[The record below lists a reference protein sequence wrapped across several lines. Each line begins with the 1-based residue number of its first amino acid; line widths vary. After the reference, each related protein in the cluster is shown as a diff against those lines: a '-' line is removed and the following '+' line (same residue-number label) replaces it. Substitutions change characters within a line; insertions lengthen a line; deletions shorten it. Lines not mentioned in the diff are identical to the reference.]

1 MFSWRILICILFATS
16 VHAALPVGSDSGPQ
30 GTEWR
35 TDWRSADGWRRRI
48 AATADAG
55 PEQRSRLVRH
65 RTYMIEGVPADYQGA
80 ASPIERSQTAIIA
93 GATLY
98 AQHCAACHGP
108 KGRGSGDAGRTLKP
122 SPALKT
128 YISRRPWAA
137 DEYLLWS
144 VAEGGVEF
152 GSTMPA
158 FREQLTRRQ
167 MWEIIAY
174 MRAGF
179 PRSAESGTNP

>member
-1 MFSWRILICILFATS
+1 MAIWRVIVFLLFATS
-16 VHAALPVGSDSGPQ
+16 VQAALPVGPSTGSHLIQWGS
-30 GTEWR
+30 
-35 TDWRSADGWRRRI
+35 DWRSDDGWRRKAALS
-48 AATADAG
+48 AATD

-65 RTYMIEGVPADYQGA
+65 RTYMIEGVPKSYQGV
-80 ASPIERSQTAIIA
+80 ASPIERSKKAIIA
-93 GATLY
+93 GAALY
-98 AQHCAACHGP
+98 AQHCVACHGF
-108 KGRGSGDAGRTLKP
+108 KGRGGGDSGLTLKP

-144 VAEGGVEF
+144 VAEGGEEF

-158 FREQLTRRQ
+158 FRGQLTRGE
-167 MWEIIAY
+167 MWQIIAY

-179 PRSAESGTNP
+179 PKAAIND